1 MKKSKKRNSM
11 TKKRNKKLSMT
22 KKRKSKKR
30 KSKKQD
36 GVNKE
41 GEYLSSPIM
50 MKDERK
56 EGERKEGESFIDKK
70 RNKPEEC
77 SICMNIINYFES
89 TRLICCGCLLC
100 NECFKKI
107 ACSKLKCKDKECKN
121 TCPLCREPILHYNN
135 VKYYTSLQEK
145 IVENKAWAA
154 YLYSQILLSEDDI
167 VKDAWKVYKE
177 KNKTEEQKEKVGY
190 KYLLLAAYIADKEK
204 QNYPEIFYTTG
215 IYLYDSNIDKSKGIE
230 YLNKALD
237 MGYYRAGL
245 VLAKYVPDKKEQY
258 LIVSAEYCQDA
269 QLQLAFMYSEKNDT
283 ENMMKYLKLSADQG
297 NEDAIIIIA
306 QEFLRLVIENKQEYL
321 YEAIIRVN
329 KAISILTEI
338 KKKNKEENDQ
348 LQIFYSF
355 IEFSKTV
362 CGNCGKKDSEKDL
375 LTCSRCTI
383 IKYCNTECQTEHWKK
398 KHKKDCK
405 KK

>member
-1 MKKSKKRNSM
+1 MKKSKNSM
-11 TKKRNKKLSMT
+11 TKKRNRKLSMT
-22 KKRKSKKR
+22 KKSMTKKR

-41 GEYLSSPIM
+41 GEDLSSPIM

-56 EGERKEGESFIDKK
+56 EGERKEGEGESFIDKK

-89 TRLICCGCLLC
+89 TRLICCGCLFC

-107 ACSKLKCKDKECKN
+107 ACSELKCKDKECKN
-121 TCPLCREPILHYNN
+121 TCPLCRKPILHYNN
-135 VKYYTSLQEK
+135 VKYYESLQEK

-167 VKDAWKVYKE
+167 VKDAWKVYKTKE
-177 KNKTEEQKEKVGY
+177 HKEKVGY
-190 KYLLLAAYIADKEK
+190 EYLLLAASIAEKEK

-306 QEFLRLVIENKQEYL
+306 QEFLILVLENNQEYL

-338 KKKNKEENDQ
+338 KKKNKEEIDQ
-348 LQIFYSF
+348 LEIFYSF
-355 IEFSKTV
+355 IQFSKTV
-362 CGNCGKKDSEKDL
+362 CGNCGITKEDL

-383 IKYCNTECQTEHWKK
+383 IKYCDTKCQTEHWKK

-405 KK
+405 K